1 MIEYREV
8 KEMGKITNTAQWE
21 ADLTLVQ
28 IIFALMKLILMAG
41 IE

>member
-8 KEMGKITNTAQWE
+8 KEMRKITNTAQWE
-21 ADLTLVQ
+21 ADLTLVT
-28 IIFALMKLILMAG
+28 IISALMKLILMAG